1 MKLPVNF
8 EIAKTHLL
16 AKKRT
21 TFTAMLGVT
30 FGIGMYLLMI
40 SFMSGFNEFLEDSL
54 LSATPDIRIYNDIKT
69 DYSHSILDEVSDT
82 GKVMNVVHHPKPK
95 DITPDV
101 RNSQKI
107 IEDLKKDSRIRAI
120 SPLLSTQVFYNNG
133 PVQING
139 SLQGVNILDEAKL
152 SGLDTKMKT
161 GKVENLLTVN
171 NGILLGHSLATRLNV
186 QMGDLVT
193 LATPNGS
200 SMRFRVVGTFQ
211 FGLGSLDLVRSYV
224 SLSNVQQLLGKD
236 NQYVTDINMKL
247 IDNQQAPVMAKE
259 FARRYGYK
267 ADDWQSANASA
278 MVSITIRNVMTFVVS
293 FTLLVVAGF
302 GIYNIMSMTIQNKLK
317 DIAILKAQGFS
328 GSDVRTIFLAE
339 SVTIGA
345 MGAVFGLILG
355 FLMSYGVWNLP
366 FPKNDN
372 ISITHY
378 PVTFHWYHYMF
389 GVVFGMLTTF
399 IAGLM
404 PSVRASKIDPV
415 AILRG

>member
-1 MKLPVNF
+1 MKLPVNL
-8 EIAKTHLL
+8 EIAQTHLL

-82 GKVMNVVHHPKPK
+82 GKVMNVVLHPKPK
-95 DITPDV
+95 DITPNV

-247 IDNQQAPVMAKE
+247 IDNQQAPIMAKE

-345 MGAVFGLILG
+345 MGALFGLILG

>member
-1 MKLPVNF
+1 MKLPVNYQ
-8 EIAKTHLL
+8 IAKTHLL

-30 FGIGMYLLMI
+30 FGIGMYVLMI

-54 LSATPDIRIYNDIKT
+54 LSATPDISIYNDIKT
-69 DYSHSILDEVSDT
+69 DYSHSILDEISDT
-82 GKVMNVVHHPKPK
+82 GKVWNMVHHPKPK
-95 DITPDV
+95 DITPNV

-107 IEDLKKDSRIRAI
+107 IEDLKRDPRIRAV
-120 SPLLSTQVFYNNG
+120 SPLLATQVFYNNG

-139 SLQGVNILDEAKL
+139 TLQGVNILDEAKL
-152 SGLDTKMKT
+152 SGIDVKMKT
-161 GKVENLLTVN
+161 GKVENLLTVD
-171 NGILLGHSLATRLNV
+171 NGILLGHSLATKLNV

-193 LATPNGS
+193 LATPNGT

-224 SLSNVQQLLGKD
+224 SLNNVQQLLGKD
-236 NQYVTDINMKL
+236 NQYVTNINMKL
-247 IDNQQAPVMAKE
+247 NDNTKATAVAKE
-259 FARRYGYK
+259 LAVRYGYK
-267 ADDWQSANASA
+267 ADDWQHANASA

-339 SVTIGA
+339 SVTIGT
-345 MGAVFGLILG
+345 MGAITGLALG
-355 FLMSYGVWNLP
+355 FIMSYGVLNLP

>member
-1 MKLPVNF
+1 MKLPVNI

-21 TFTAMLGVT
+21 TITAMLGVT
-30 FGIGMYLLMI
+30 FGIGMYVLMI
-40 SFMSGFNEFLEDSL
+40 SFMTGFNEFLEDSL
-54 LSATPDIRIYNDIKT
+54 LSATPDINIYNDIKT
-69 DYSHSILDEVSDT
+69 DYSHSILDEISDT

-95 DITPDV
+95 DITPNV

-107 IEDLKKDSRIRAI
+107 IEDLKRDTRIRAI
-120 SPLLSTQVFYNNG
+120 SPLLATQVFYNNG

-139 SLQGVNILDEAKL
+139 TLQGVNILEEAKI
-152 SGLDTKMKT
+152 SGLDVKMKT
-161 GKVENLLTVN
+161 GKIENLLTVN

-193 LATPNGS
+193 LATPNGT

-211 FGLGSLDLVRSYV
+211 FGLGSLDLIRSYV
-224 SLSNVQQLLGKD
+224 SLNNVQQLMGKD
-236 NQYVTDINMKL
+236 NQYVTNINLKL
-247 IDNQQAPVMAKE
+247 NDNREATGMAKE
-259 FARRYGYK
+259 FNKRYGYK
-267 ADDWQSANASA
+267 ADDWQNANASA

-328 GSDVRTIFLAE
+328 GTDVMTIFLAE
-339 SVTIGA
+339 SVTIGI
-345 MGAVFGLILG
+345 MGALTGLALG
-355 FLMSYGVWNLP
+355 YLMSYGVMNLP

-378 PVTFHWYHYMF
+378 PVTFHWYHYAL
-389 GVVFGMLTTF
+389 GVFFGMVTTF

-404 PSVRASKIDPV
+404 PSLKAAKIDPV